1 MRQKEANLLDFRP
14 AMTVEKSEKNPFAKF
29 LTHFRKGHVL
39 FHEGDDGEDMFI
51 IQSGRVA
58 IKKKVKDGDTTLAVL
73 EKGDFFGEMSIL
85 ERLPR
90 AATAEMVDEGDLIVI
105 SGETFGDMIKAN
117 PEIAVRMLRK
127 QSIRLRETNRQLEQ
141 VLAVGGGPMPE
152 PAHEVQPA
160 SAAATAGTLQTDA
173 LAYFISVATGNV
185 FPVFKDESLIGRFD
199 SVTGMKPEVD
209 LSGEDQSRNISR
221 RHARLVIKDRKYFVA
236 EEIGTMNGTFL
247 NGKKLLNGV
256 LTPIK
261 DGDELTLCRL
271 VLNFKLPGSLP
282 AR

>member
-1 MRQKEANLLDFRP
+1 
-14 AMTVEKSEKNPFAKF
+14 MTVEKAEKNPFAKF

-39 FHEGDDGEDMFI
+39 FHEGDDGEDMYI

-58 IKKKVKDGDTTLAVL
+58 IKKKVKDGEATLAVL

-90 AATAEMVDEGDLIVI
+90 AASAEMVEDGDLIVI

-141 VLAVGGGPMPE
+141 VLAAGGAPMPE
-152 PAHEVQPA
+152 PAHEVQPPP
-160 SAAATAGTLQTDA
+160 AATAGTLQTDA

-185 FPVFKDESLIGRFD
+185 FPIFKEESLIGRFD

-209 LSGEDQSRNISR
+209 LTGEDQSRNISR
-221 RHARLVIKDRKYFVA
+221 RHARLVIKDKKYFVA

-261 DGDELTLCRL
+261 DGDELVLCRL
-271 VLNFKLPGSLP
+271 ALNFKTP
-282 AR
+282 AK

>member
-1 MRQKEANLLDFRP
+1 
-14 AMTVEKSEKNPFAKF
+14 MTAEKAEKNPFAKF

-39 FHEGDDGEDMFI
+39 FREGDDGEDMYI

-58 IKKKVKDGDTTLAVL
+58 IKKKVKDGDATLAVL

-90 AATAEMVDEGDLIVI
+90 AATAEVVDEGDLIVI

-127 QSIRLRETNRQLEQ
+127 QSIRLRETNRQLER
-141 VLAVGGGPMPE
+141 VLASGGASLPE
-152 PAHEVQPA
+152 TAHHEVQPP
-160 SAAATAGTLQTDA
+160 SATAGTLKTDA
-173 LAYFISVATGNV
+173 LAYFISTATGNV
-185 FPVFKDESLIGRFD
+185 FPVFKEEALLGRFD
-199 SVTGMKPEVD
+199 SVTGMRPEVD
-209 LSGEDQSRNISR
+209 LTGEDQSRNISR
-221 RHARLVIKDRKYFVA
+221 RHARLVIKDKKYFVA

-256 LTPIK
+256 LTPIR
-261 DGDELTLCRL
+261 DGDELVLCRL
-271 VLNFKLPGSLP
+271 TLNFKTPEK
-282 AR
+282 